1 MILFVTKTKQA
12 FSQLLNVAFLDLVRR
27 KLVKQIDSQSF
38 TLVSKDTPY
47 EHEVYLIDWMFNQ
60 IGDKGTLHIDQL
72 KKYVEKEENAIKFQQ
87 DIKHWSNLIQLEIS
101 KNELEEILPFPR
113 VGAIILE
120 IFLPIFVLV
129 FGINEMFGAMTILI
143 LLNVIAGL
151 IMIFYRPKTVKG
163 MMIQKDWNQF
173 VDKYVYKLDMH
184 MNQLTDDERAR
195 AYLYS
200 FAINQ
205 PEVDQRNESLIKGI
219 DLSRIS
225 RLDPAYFLI
234 FTREAEQYFRD
245 AYETSRIYYMRSSS
259 SSAGRGGVG
268 GGGGGSG
275 AF

>member
-1 MILFVTKTKQA
+1 
-12 FSQLLNVAFLDLVRR
+12 
-27 KLVKQIDSQSF
+27 
-38 TLVSKDTPY
+38 
-47 EHEVYLIDWMFNQ
+47 YLIDWMFNQ

-151 IMIFYRPKTVKG
+151 IIILYRSKTVRG
-163 MMIQKDWNQF
+163 MMMQKDWNQF

-234 FTREAEQYFRD
+234 F
-245 AYETSRIYYMRSSS
+245 
-259 SSAGRGGVG
+259 
-268 GGGGGSG
+268 
-275 AF
+275 